1 MLAKKVLEG
10 KTRGYRNHPQLE
22 RFKNH
27 PEPLRAINAYL
38 YEVWKESQRRGY
50 RFEVGKI
57 EALELEEK
65 IPVTRGQLEYEFQ
78 HLLKKLQKRDA
89 ERYEA
94 LKEEKKIEPNP
105 VFFPVEGGVEKWER
119 RKDLTGASP

>member
-1 MLAKKVLEG
+1 MLEG